1 MGLDLEVSYYEGYDR
16 MCSGLLICSYS
27 HCSVRAPFVTLALYV
42 LLMLLLLCSELVQW
56 KELFGAELTSI
67 GGG

>member
-1 MGLDLEVSYYEGYDR
+1 

-42 LLMLLLLCSELVQW
+42 LLMLLLLRSELVQW